1 MKLFWKQFIG
11 ILGIL
16 IAMFTIFGTL
26 LLHHSFR
33 MWLEREVDA
42 ALEDITMFQYA
53 FLTSV
58 EGVPENY
65 RGNREVLEELVRNM
79 EENIGDGQDILIV
92 YNEEKEVLYHKGNRK
107 NQLLAG
113 TLSEDTMLWQMV
125 EDQGVHYLETMSRVT
140 VDEEVYYLERS
151 RSLQYIYDN
160 RRDLLRI
167 YRITLLVL
175 LAVSAVL
182 TVVFALSFTEPIRRL
197 SRATRAIAKGNYGR
211 RVKSRGQDEIADL
224 MEDFNTMAEKLEIN
238 IWELNDAVRRQEEF
252 TGAFAHELKTPL
264 TSIIGY
270 SELLMSM
277 ELPEELRMSSAGYIY
292 REGKRLERL
301 AYKMMEL
308 TRLDKQE
315 LLVSEVSLVE
325 LLNILE
331 TTVTPAMQ
339 RKEITLRIKVEETL
353 LWGDGDLLLSLL
365 LNLVDNARKAC
376 DRGGLI
382 EIRGKVL
389 GNSYLLEIQDD
400 GRGIPPEELPRIT
413 EAFYMVDK
421 SRARKEGGAG
431 LGMALC
437 ARILALHKGS
447 WQMKS
452 EPGKGTVIGI
462 RFPGKEQG

>member
-1 MKLFWKQFIG
+1 MRLFWKQFIG

-16 IAMFTIFGTL
+16 IVMFTIFGTL
-26 LLHHSFR
+26 LLHHSFQ
-33 MWLEREVDA
+33 MWLDGEVDA
-42 ALEDITMFQYA
+42 ALEEITMFQYA

-58 EGVPENY
+58 EGLPENY
-65 RGNREVLEELVRNM
+65 REDRETLAELVRNM
-79 EENIGDGQDILIV
+79 EENIGDGQDTLII
-92 YNEEKEVLYHKGNRK
+92 YNKEKETLYHRGNRK
-107 NQLLAG
+107 TQLLIQE
-113 TLSEDTMLWQMV
+113 LSEDAVLWQQV
-125 EDQGVHYLETMSRVT
+125 EEQGMHYLETVSRVT
-140 VDEEVYYLERS
+140 VGEDIYYMERS
-151 RSLQYIYDN
+151 RSLQYVYDN
-160 RRDLLRI
+160 RQDLLQI
-167 YRITLLVL
+167 YRIALAVLLVI
-175 LAVSAVL
+175 SAML
-182 TVVFALSFTEPIRRL
+182 SLVFALNFTEPIRRL
-197 SRATRAIAKGNYGR
+197 SRATRAIARGNYSR

-224 MEDFNTMAEKLEIN
+224 MEDFNTMAEKLESN

-308 TRLDKQE
+308 TRLEKQE
-315 LLVSEVSLVE
+315 IVFGQVSIQGLLGTLEATTAPSMQKKE
-325 LLNILE
+325 L
-331 TTVTPAMQ
+331 
-339 RKEITLRIKVEETL
+339 TLRVKVEETL
-353 LWGDGDLLLSLL
+353 LWGDQDLLLSLL

-376 DRGGLI
+376 EPGGHI
-382 EIRGKVL
+382 EIRGKRIEK
-389 GNSYLLEIQDD
+389 GYLLEIQDN

-437 ARILALHKGS
+437 ARILDIHKGS

-462 RFPGKEQG
+462 RFPGKGQE